1 MRKESM
7 GRNKGFFNKS
17 ILKDFKGDPVVPKNE
32 GQEEMLNAIFN
43 NRITFTLGPAGTG
56 KTFIAMCAGLR
67 LLQSKEV
74 EKIVLT
80 RPAVESSKSMGYI
93 PGDTKEKYEPFLK
106 PFFEAMDIL
115 LPKEK
120 SHKLIETGKISIE
133 TLNHMR
139 GTNQDSFLILDEAQ
153 NCTLPEL
160 QMVLTRLTGSG
171 RFVINGD
178 PMQKDDIGKSRSGL
192 ERAVNIL
199 DGIPGIDCVYM
210 QEEDIVRDPLV
221 KEIILAFRGNPV

>member
-1 MRKESM
+1 M
-7 GRNKGFFNKS
+7 GKVDQGRGNNFFRNF
-17 ILKDFKGDPVVPKNE
+17 ILKDSKGNPVVPKNE
-32 GQEEMLNAIFN
+32 GQEEMLNAILK

-67 LLQSKEV
+67 LLQDKEV
-74 EKIVLT
+74 DRIVLT
-80 RPAVESSKSMGYI
+80 RPAVEASKSMGYI
-93 PGDTKEKYEPFLK
+93 PGDTKDKYEPFLK

-120 SHKLIETGKISIE
+120 SHKLIETGKVSIE

-160 QMVLTRLTGSG
+160 KMVLTRLAGNG

-178 PMQKDDIGKSRSGL
+178 PMQKDDIGKNRSGL
-192 ERAVNIL
+192 ERAVSIL
-199 DGIPGIDCVYM
+199 DGIEGIDCVYM
-210 QEEDIVRDPLV
+210 HEEDIVRDPLV